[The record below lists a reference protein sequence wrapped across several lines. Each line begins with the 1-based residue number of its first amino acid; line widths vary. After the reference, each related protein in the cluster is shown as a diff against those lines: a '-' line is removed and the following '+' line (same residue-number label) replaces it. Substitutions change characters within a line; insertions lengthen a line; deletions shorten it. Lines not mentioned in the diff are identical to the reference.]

1 MSARRKPNQERS
13 RAMVDAILEGCARV
27 LLEDGYDRA
36 STNRIARAAGVSVGS
51 LYQYFPGLDAI
62 VAALY
67 QGHHRA
73 LCEALCR
80 GLLEAAAAP
89 PERAGAC
96 VARALMTPLRDRPDL
111 RREVLEQGLAAG
123 AERKVGE
130 ARARAARAVQGFL
143 EARGAPARL
152 PREAAALRARLLVH
166 AVEGAA
172 RAATLGGPEV
182 IGDPALEGELAALI
196 GGYLT
201 AP

>member
-1 MSARRKPNQERS
+1 VSVQ
-13 RAMVDAILEGCARV
+13 RV
-27 LLEDGYDRA
+27 AEL
-36 STNRIARAAGVSVGS
+36 AGVSVGS